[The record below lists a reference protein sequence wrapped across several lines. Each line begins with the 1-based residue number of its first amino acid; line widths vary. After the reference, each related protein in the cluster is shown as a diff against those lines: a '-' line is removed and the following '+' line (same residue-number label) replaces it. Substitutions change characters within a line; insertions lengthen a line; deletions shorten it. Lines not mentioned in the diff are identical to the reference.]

1 MTARL
6 SSVLI
11 ARPKDT
17 STVIHFG
24 YYLITGALITL
35 ILLCNC
41 CDFHFN
47 WKNCFMLKK
56 TIGVHQNIQSCHI
69 YIHTVRITSVH
80 VGDPPPPLVHS
91 VFRIEHYVIISGILI

>member
-24 YYLITGALITL
+24 HYLITGALITL
-35 ILLCNC
+35 I
-41 CDFHFN
+41 
-47 WKNCFMLKK
+47 
-56 TIGVHQNIQSCHI
+56 
-69 YIHTVRITSVH
+69 
-80 VGDPPPPLVHS
+80 PLVIS
-91 VFRIEHYVIISGILI
+91 MLIGRIVLC